1 MSGFFASLK
10 SGLTKSSKAL
20 GDSLSF
26 LGGKKLSASQLGELE
41 EALILADLGV
51 ATAAKIV
58 ENLRAR
64 RDLADLDEPAL
75 REALAAEISA
85 LLAPAQKTFHLPD
98 ARPAVILMTGV
109 NGAGKTTTI
118 GKLAQKF
125 IAEGKTVML
134 AAGDTFRAAA
144 GEQLQIW
151 GERAGVGVVS
161 GAFVG
166 FATRS
171 TTRWRN
177 SSSHRPVASAYARQ
191 STRQTHVTL
200 GARAFQT
207 H

>member
-161 GAFVG
+161 NA
-166 FATRS
+166 
-171 TTRWRN
+171 
-177 SSSHRPVASAYARQ
+177 PKPKP
-191 STRQTHVTL
+191 
-200 GARAFQT
+200 
-207 H
+207 